1 MCHLRGGET
10 LRAGLVNRKETR
22 MTLIIGYGSTLR
34 CDDGIGYIIAEQ
46 LMDAPSIINQQS
58 TAEVIARH
66 QLTPDLADAVHQA
79 DQVIFIDACADAAPG
94 EVRVAEV
101 KPSGENWGAFAH
113 EMSPGVL
120 LDCVKDLY
128 GKTPRAHLITIGGEK
143 FDIGEGLTPTVQ
155 AAIPAVLSQLSRL
168 VAP

>member
-1 MCHLRGGET
+1 
-10 LRAGLVNRKETR
+10 

-46 LMDAPSIINQQS
+46 LMDAPPSQISDLKSQI
-58 TAEVIARH
+58 EVIARH

-94 EVRVAEV
+94 EVRVTEV
-101 KPSGENWGAFAH
+101 KPAGENWGAFVH

-128 GKTPRAHLITIGGEK
+128 GKTPRAT
-143 FDIGEGLTPTVQ
+143 
-155 AAIPAVLSQLSRL
+155 
-168 VAP
+168 